1 MPPVG
6 AFVGRDIPFK
16 QGCILAGIQLLLVV
30 GGSSKESCDG
40 GTASTGPDFSSEV
53 SSEAS
58 SPSGFM
64 LSPIELMLLDRDW
77 GGVEGGDTREV
88 MILREFMMNGNDDD
102 YEEQRSMGRQRRR
115 LGVRMCVRM
124 QTETET
130 REREMKSLGGQEW
143 LIKTG

>member
-1 MPPVG
+1 
-6 AFVGRDIPFK
+6 
-16 QGCILAGIQLLLVV
+16 
-30 GGSSKESCDG
+30 
-40 GTASTGPDFSSEV
+40 
-53 SSEAS
+53 
-58 SPSGFM
+58 M